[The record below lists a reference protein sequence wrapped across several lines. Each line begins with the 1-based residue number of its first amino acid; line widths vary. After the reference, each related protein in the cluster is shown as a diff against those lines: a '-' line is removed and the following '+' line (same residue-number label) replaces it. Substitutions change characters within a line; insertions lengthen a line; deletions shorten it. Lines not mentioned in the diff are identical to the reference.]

1 MSVNP
6 NLRHV
11 VGRIDAGS
19 LGIEAG
25 ELALVVVDE
34 LDGLG
39 LEVAEGARLRERR
52 HLVGLITLRRL
63 VKTLTV
69 RCQNLDS
76 ALSKPLQGIV
86 KTLTFPWQIL
96 YSALSKIYSALSK
109 PLQCIDKTFTV
120 HCQSLDSA
128 LSKPLQ
134 CIFKTLI
141 FHCQNLDNLDSALL
155 KP

>member
-39 LEVAEGARLRERR
+39 LEVAEGARFRERR

-76 ALSKPLQGIV
+76 ALSKPWQCTF
-86 KTLTFPWQIL
+86 KTFTGHCQNIHCQNL
-96 YSALSKIYSALSK
+96 YSAL
-109 PLQCIDKTFTV
+109 
-120 HCQSLDSA
+120 
-128 LSKPLQ
+128 
-134 CIFKTLI
+134 
-141 FHCQNLDNLDSALL
+141 
-155 KP
+155 

>member
-39 LEVAEGARLRERR
+39 LEVAEGARFRE
-52 HLVGLITLRRL
+52 
-63 VKTLTV
+63 
-69 RCQNLDS
+69 
-76 ALSKPLQGIV
+76 
-86 KTLTFPWQIL
+86 
-96 YSALSKIYSALSK
+96 
-109 PLQCIDKTFTV
+109 
-120 HCQSLDSA
+120 
-128 LSKPLQ
+128 
-134 CIFKTLI
+134 
-141 FHCQNLDNLDSALL
+141 
-155 KP
+155 